1 MDLLKYFSSTQ
12 QVQCKGVCAVSHS
25 VNCHSQVTW
34 LTDACHDSFTCDVT
48 HSERAH
54 AWVGTSRSKNISK
67 KIGNPQG
74 VAHIGV
80 AWHGAVWLDVH
91 LYILTYIYTQTHVLH
106 THTLTQS
113 HTYISIHIHI
123 QTYEHTSTRISPCT
137 YIGKIVLERWYL
149 STECMCV
156 LVESMCICA
165 SGCVRVYNISEQQKS
180 WFWKDGPRA
189 LGLIDIFIRM
199 YICVCGSE
207 WVRVYT
213 TSWSGAQ
220 GCN

>member
-80 AWHGAVWLDVH
+80 AWHGAVRWDVH
-91 LYILTYIYTQTHVLH
+91 VYIHTYIYTQTHVPNA
-106 THTLTQS
+106 HTLTQS
-113 HTYISIHIHI
+113 HTYICTQILR
-123 QTYEHTSTRISPCT
+123 TNT
-137 YIGKIVLERWYL
+137 YINENKSLHIFWQDCPRALVLVERMYVCACWEHVYLCEWMCESIQHLGAAKIMILERWSS
-149 STECMCV
+149 STWAHWYIYTHAHMRVWEWWMC
-156 LVESMCICA
+156 
-165 SGCVRVYNISEQQKS
+165 
-180 WFWKDGPRA
+180 
-189 LGLIDIFIRM
+189 
-199 YICVCGSE
+199 
-207 WVRVYT
+207 VYT